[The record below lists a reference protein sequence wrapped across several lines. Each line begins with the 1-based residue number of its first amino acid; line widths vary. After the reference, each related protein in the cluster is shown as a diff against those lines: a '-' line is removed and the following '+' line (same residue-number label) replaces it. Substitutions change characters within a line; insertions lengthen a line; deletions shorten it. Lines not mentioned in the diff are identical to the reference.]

1 MANARCACYSSVE
14 TPGSLEEQGRN
25 KCFSHAINNVAR
37 KDVVKVVLWVLP
49 GGMFSFF
56 LSFFFFPPLLPS
68 SPSSPRPPLPRLY
81 SVRYR
86 MPPTRDQRK
95 TALFQGKEKIKL
107 LKLNK
112 SIPVE
117 KRQRGGEVW
126 PSQALGSDLGTEREN
141 LPDKAQCHSCWQGLG
156 VERTYHWQGELPE
169 KGGWG

>member
-1 MANARCACYSSVE
+1 ME
-14 TPGSLEEQGRN
+14 TPCSLEEQGRN

-56 LSFFFFPPLLPS
+56 LFFSPFTFLPQPPPS
-68 SPSSPRPPLPRLY
+68 PNPPPRLY
-81 SVRYR
+81 SVQYG

-95 TALFQGKEKIKL
+95 TALLQGKEKIKL

-117 KRQRGGEVW
+117 KRQRGGEVR

-141 LPDKAQCHSCWQGLG
+141 LPEEAGCHSCWQGLG
-156 VERTYHWQGELPE
+156 VERKYHWQGELPE